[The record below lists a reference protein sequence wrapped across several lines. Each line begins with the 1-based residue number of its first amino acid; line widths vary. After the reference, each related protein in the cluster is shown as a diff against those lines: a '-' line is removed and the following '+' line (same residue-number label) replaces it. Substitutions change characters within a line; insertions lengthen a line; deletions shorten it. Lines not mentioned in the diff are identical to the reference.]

1 MRVTRYLQM
10 SDWDDQNLDQSEDDD
25 YTASSASAP
34 IRYGG
39 EGSLLAW
46 PLIAAAGLALVA
58 GLTLFWLFSSRGPVT
73 VLEQEAFDDRPAP
86 LALPQPAEEEPE
98 PEPEEP
104 EVVLP
109 ALSESDVFA
118 REALGKLSQHPGL
131 ASFLLSDELVRKIV
145 AAVDN
150 IAEGE
155 NPARHFPYLAPEE
168 KFDVVQRS
176 PQVFLDPRGYHR
188 YNVLASAFASMDTE
202 GLATVYRN
210 AKPLMDEAYA
220 ELGYQDQQFEDALQ
234 KAISILVQ
242 TPVVEDRITLRAD
255 SVNYTFVESRLEVL
269 SPAQKQLLR
278 TGPENTKK
286 VQSKLRELADALD
299 LPGAS

>member
-1 MRVTRYLQM
+1 M
-10 SDWDDQNLDQSEDDD
+10 SDWDDQKLDQSREDYAD
-25 YTASSASAP
+25 SSASEPTADD
-34 IRYGG
+34 G
-39 EGSLLAW
+39 EGSLLTW

-73 VLEQEAFDDRPAP
+73 VPEQEASDDRPAP
-86 LALPQPAEEEPE
+86 IAAPQPEEED

-109 ALSESDVFA
+109 GLSESDVFS

-131 ASFLLSDELVRKIV
+131 ASFLLTDELVRKIV

-155 NPARHFPYLAPEE
+155 IPARHFPYLAPDE

-176 PQVFLDPRGYHR
+176 PQVFLDPRSYHR
-188 YNVLASAFASMDTE
+188 YNVLASAFASMDAE

-210 AKPLMDEAYA
+210 AKPLMDDAYA
-220 ELGYQDQQFEDALQ
+220 ELGHEAQQFEDALH
-234 KAISILVQ
+234 KAISILLQ
-242 TPVVEDRITLRAD
+242 TPVVEDRIALRAD
-255 SVNYTFVESRLEVL
+255 SVNYTFVESRLEAL

-286 VQSKLRELADALD
+286 VQSKLRDLRDALD
-299 LPGAS
+299 LPPDN

>member
-1 MRVTRYLQM
+1 M
-10 SDWDDQNLDQSEDDD
+10 SDWDDQDLDQSEDDD

-34 IRYGG
+34 IRYDG
-39 EGSLLAW
+39 EGSLLPW
-46 PLIAAAGLALVA
+46 PLIAAAVLALVA

-73 VLEQEAFDDRPAP
+73 VPEREASGDRPAP
-86 LALPQPAEEEPE
+86 IALPQPAEEEPE

-104 EVVLP
+104 EVMLP

-118 REALGKLSQHPGL
+118 REALGQLSQHPGL
-131 ASFLLSDELVRKIV
+131 ASFLLTDELVRKIV

-168 KFDVVQRS
+168 KFDVVLRP
-176 PQVFLDPRGYHR
+176 PQVFLDPRSYHR
-188 YNVLASAFASMDTE
+188 YNVLASAFASMDAE
-202 GLATVYRN
+202 GLATLYRN
-210 AKPLMDEAYA
+210 AKPLMEEAYG
-220 ELGYQDQQFEDALQ
+220 ELGYQDQQFEVALR
-234 KAISILVQ
+234 KAIAILLQ
-242 TPVVEDRITLRAD
+242 TPVVEGRITLRAD
-255 SVNYTFVESRLEVL
+255 SVNYTFMESRLEVL

-299 LPGAS
+299 LPSDA

>member
-1 MRVTRYLQM
+1 M

-25 YTASSASAP
+25 HTASSASAP
-34 IRYGG
+34 IKYDG
-39 EGSLLAW
+39 ERSLLTW
-46 PLIAAAGLALVA
+46 PLIAAAVVALVA

-73 VLEQEAFDDRPAP
+73 VPEQEASDDRPAP
-86 LALPQPAEEEPE
+86 LAAPQPAEEE

-118 REALGKLSQHPGL
+118 REALATLSQHPGL
-131 ASFLLSDELVRKIV
+131 ASFLLTDELVRKIV

-150 IAEGE
+150 IAEGT

-168 KFDVVQRS
+168 KFDVVLRP
-176 PQVFLDPRGYHR
+176 PQVFLDPRSYHR
-188 YNVLASAFASMDTE
+188 YNVLASAFASMDAQ

-210 AKPLMDEAYA
+210 SKPLMDEAYA
-220 ELGYQDQQFEDALQ
+220 ELGYQDQQFEDALR
-234 KAISILVQ
+234 KAISILLQ
-242 TPVVEDRITLRAD
+242 TPVVEGRITLRAD
-255 SVNYTFVESRLEVL
+255 SVNYTFVESRLEAL

-299 LPGAS
+299 S

>member
-1 MRVTRYLQM
+1 M

-25 YTASSASAP
+25 WTASSASAP
-34 IRYGG
+34 IRYDG
-39 EGSLLAW
+39 ERSLLTW
-46 PLIAAAGLALVA
+46 PVIAAAVLALVA

-73 VLEQEAFDDRPAP
+73 VPEQEASEDRPAP
-86 LALPQPAEEEPE
+86 LAPLAAPQPAEED

-118 REALGKLSQHPGL
+118 REALATLSQHPGL
-131 ASFLLSDELVRKIV
+131 ASFLLTDELVRKIV

-168 KFDVVQRS
+168 KFDVVLRP
-176 PQVFLDPRGYHR
+176 PQVFLDPRSYHR
-188 YNVLASAFASMDTE
+188 YNVLASAFASMDAQ
-202 GLATVYRN
+202 GLATLYRN
-210 AKPLMDEAYA
+210 AKPLMEEAYV
-220 ELGYQDQQFEDALQ
+220 ELGYQDQQFEDALR
-234 KAISILVQ
+234 KAISILLQ
-242 TPVVEDRITLRAD
+242 TPVVEGRITLRAN
-255 SVNYTFVESRLEVL
+255 SVNYTFVESRLAAL
-269 SPAQKQLLR
+269 SPAPKQLLR

-299 LPGAS
+299 S

>member
-1 MRVTRYLQM
+1 M
-10 SDWDDQNLDQSEDDD
+10 SDWDDQDLDQSEEG
-25 YTASSASAP
+25 YAASSAPAP
-34 IRYGG
+34 TRYDR
-39 EGSLLAW
+39 EGSLLTW
-46 PLIAAAGLALVA
+46 PLIAAAVLALVA

-73 VLEQEAFDDRPAP
+73 VPDQEASDDRSAPIAAP
-86 LALPQPAEEEPE
+86 LPADEEPE
-98 PEPEEP
+98 PEPEAAEI
-104 EVVLP
+104 VLP
-109 ALSESDVFA
+109 ALSESDVFV
-118 REALGKLSQHPGL
+118 REALGTLSRHPGL
-131 ASFLLSDELVRKIV
+131 ASFLLTDELVRKIV

-176 PQVFLDPRGYHR
+176 PQVFLDPRSYHR
-188 YNVLASAFASMDTE
+188 YDVLASAFASMDAE
-202 GLATVYRN
+202 GLATVFRN

-220 ELGYQDQQFEDALQ
+220 ELGYQEQTFEDALQ
-234 KAISILVQ
+234 KAISILAQ

-255 SVNYTFVESRLEVL
+255 SVNYTFVESRLETL

-286 VQSKLRELADALD
+286 IQSKLRELADALD
-299 LPGAS
+299 LPDAN

>member
-1 MRVTRYLQM
+1 M

-25 YTASSASAP
+25 HTASSASAP
-34 IRYGG
+34 IKYDG
-39 EGSLLAW
+39 ERSLLTW
-46 PLIAAAGLALVA
+46 PLIAAAVLALVA

-73 VLEQEAFDDRPAP
+73 VPEQEASDDRPAP
-86 LALPQPAEEEPE
+86 LAAPQPAEEE

-118 REALGKLSQHPGL
+118 REALATLSQHPGL
-131 ASFLLSDELVRKIV
+131 ASFLLTDELVRKIV

-176 PQVFLDPRGYHR
+176 PQVFLDPRSYHR
-188 YNVLASAFASMDTE
+188 YNVLASAFASMDAQ

-220 ELGYQDQQFEDALQ
+220 ELGYQDQQFEDALR
-234 KAISILVQ
+234 KAISILLQ
-242 TPVVEDRITLRAD
+242 TPVVEGRITLRAD
-255 SVNYTFVESRLEVL
+255 SVNYTFVESRLEAL

-299 LPGAS
+299 S

>member
-1 MRVTRYLQM
+1 M
-10 SDWDDQNLDQSEDDD
+10 SDWDDQDLDQSEEG
-25 YTASSASAP
+25 YAASSASAP
-34 IRYGG
+34 IRHDR
-39 EGSLLAW
+39 ERSLLTW
-46 PLIAAAGLALVA
+46 PLIAAAVLALVA

-73 VLEQEAFDDRPAP
+73 VPDREASDDRPAP
-86 LALPQPAEEEPE
+86 IAAPLPVDEEP
-98 PEPEEP
+98 EP

-118 REALGKLSQHPGL
+118 REALATLSRHPGL
-131 ASFLLSDELVRKIV
+131 ASFLLTDELVREIV

-150 IAEGE
+150 IAEGA

-168 KFDVVQRS
+168 KFDVVQRT
-176 PQVFLDPRGYHR
+176 PQVVLDPRSYHR
-188 YNVLASAFASMDTE
+188 YNVLASAFASMDAE

-210 AKPLMDEAYA
+210 ARPLMDEAYA
-220 ELGYQDQQFEDALQ
+220 ELGYQDQAFEDALAR
-234 KAISILVQ
+234 AISILLD
-242 TPVVEDRITLRAD
+242 TPVVEGRITLRAD
-255 SVNYTFVESRLEVL
+255 SVNYTFVESRLEAL

-299 LPGAS
+299 LPGAV

>member
-1 MRVTRYLQM
+1 M
-10 SDWDDQNLDQSEDDD
+10 
-25 YTASSASAP
+25 P
-34 IRYGG
+34 
-39 EGSLLAW
+39 
-46 PLIAAAGLALVA
+46 
-58 GLTLFWLFSSRGPVT
+58 
-73 VLEQEAFDDRPAP
+73 EQEASDDRPAP
-86 LALPQPAEEEPE
+86 IALPQPAEEE

-109 ALSESDVFA
+109 ALSGSDVFA
-118 REALGKLSQHPGL
+118 REALGQLSQHPGL
-131 ASFLLSDELVRKIV
+131 ASFLLTDELVRKIV
-145 AAVDN
+145 AAIDN

-168 KFDVVQRS
+168 KFGVVQRS
-176 PQVFLDPRGYHR
+176 PQVFLDPRSYHR
-188 YNVLASAFASMDTE
+188 YNVLASAFASMDAE
-202 GLATVYRN
+202 GLATLYRN

-242 TPVVEDRITLRAD
+242 TPVVEGRITLRAD
-255 SVNYTFVESRLEVL
+255 SVNYTFVESRLEAL

-299 LPGAS
+299 F

>member
-1 MRVTRYLQM
+1 M
-10 SDWDDQNLDQSEDDD
+10 
-25 YTASSASAP
+25 
-34 IRYGG
+34 
-39 EGSLLAW
+39 
-46 PLIAAAGLALVA
+46 
-58 GLTLFWLFSSRGPVT
+58 
-73 VLEQEAFDDRPAP
+73 
-86 LALPQPAEEEPE
+86 
-98 PEPEEP
+98 
-104 EVVLP
+104 
-109 ALSESDVFA
+109 FA

-242 TPVVEDRITLRAD
+242 TPVVEDRITLGAD

>member
-1 MRVTRYLQM
+1 M
-10 SDWDDQNLDQSEDDD
+10 SDWDDQDLDQSEEG
-25 YTASSASAP
+25 YATSSASAP
-34 IRYGG
+34 IGHDR
-39 EGSLLAW
+39 EGSLLTW
-46 PLIAAAGLALVA
+46 PLIVAAVVALVA

-73 VLEQEAFDDRPAP
+73 EPEQEAFGVRPAP
-86 LALPQPAEEEPE
+86 ITLPQPAEEEPE

-118 REALGKLSQHPGL
+118 REALGQLSQHPGL
-131 ASFLLSDELVRKIV
+131 ASFLLTDELVRKIV

-168 KFDVVQRS
+168 KFGVVQRS
-176 PQVFLDPRGYHR
+176 PQVFLDPRSYHR
-188 YNVLASAFASMDTE
+188 YNVFSSAFASMDAE
-202 GLATVYRN
+202 RLATVYRN

-220 ELGYQDQQFEDALQ
+220 ELGHQEQQFEDALQ
-234 KAISILVQ
+234 KAIAILLQ
-242 TPVVEDRITLRAD
+242 TPVVEERITLHAD
-255 SVNYTFVESRLEVL
+255 SVNYTFVESRLETL

-278 TGPENTKK
+278 TGPENTRK
-286 VQSKLRELADALD
+286 VRSKLRELAAALS
-299 LPGAS
+299 LQVASP